1 MRTKYINRL
10 IGRITASS
18 QSNNDS
24 FDFYGHHIDLQSGTT
39 DYVSATIYRT
49 ADPYSGETVALASP
63 KSLLLGHL
71 QVSLNRSRS
80 IAIFS
85 FDFWTKELCIEYA
98 ESEEISKAIATAFRN
113 IYGHIAVVD

>member
-10 IGRITASS
+10 IGRITVSN

-49 ADPYSGETVALASP
+49 ADPYSGETAA
-63 KSLLLGHL
+63 
-71 QVSLNRSRS
+71 
-80 IAIFS
+80 FC

-98 ESEEISKAIATAFRN
+98 ESEEISKAIISAFRN
-113 IYGHIAVVD
+113 IYGHITVTDLPTEH

>member
-49 ADPYSGETVALASP
+49 TDPYSGETAA
-63 KSLLLGHL
+63 
-71 QVSLNRSRS
+71 
-80 IAIFS
+80 FS
-85 FDFWTKELCIEYA
+85 FDYWTKELCIEYV

-113 IYGHIAVVD
+113 IYGRITVTDLPIEH

>member
-1 MRTKYINRL
+1 MRTKYITRL

-39 DYVSATIYRT
+39 DYVSVTIYRT
-49 ADPYSGETVALASP
+49 ADPYSGETAA
-63 KSLLLGHL
+63 
-71 QVSLNRSRS
+71 
-80 IAIFS
+80 FS
-85 FDFWTKELCIEYA
+85 FDYWTKELCIEYV

-113 IYGHIAVVD
+113 IYGRITVTDLPIEH

>member
-98 ESEEISKAIATAFRN
+98 ESEEISKAIATAFRD

>member
-1 MRTKYINRL
+1 MRTKYITRL

-49 ADPYSGETVALASP
+49 NDPYSGE
-63 KSLLLGHL
+63 
-71 QVSLNRSRS
+71 
-80 IAIFS
+80 IADFS
-85 FDFWTKELCIEYA
+85 FDYWTKELCIEYA

-113 IYGHIAVVD
+113 IYGHITVTD